1 MKKKVADYPI
11 EDTFGDEIKE
21 GDVYFQM
28 NSIIIL
34 EENLSRFLIERM
46 NVPCF
51 RAI

>member
-1 MKKKVADYPI
+1 MEKKVADFPI

-28 NSIIIL
+28 SNIIIL
-34 EENLSRFLIERM
+34 EQNLSRFFNERM
-46 NVPCF
+46 NVPSF